1 MMYVIGAGF
10 LYHNQT
16 LTIMSHLR
24 QYQSEFESEFEMDSE
39 AEDQELDSEYEY
51 EDSEVDSEYEDNENE
66 DQEYDDYEYESEYEG
81 ENDLE
86 SQLYEA
92 LNNEHESEFEFEQ
105 TLNEAI
111 YKVEKDYFWKKAFS
125 KVKSLA
131 KNPMVRKLV
140 STGLN
145 FVPGGAAVGAAIS
158 ALPMDD
164 VVKAASQ
171 VSRKGMR
178 EGLTKLATD
187 YVQGKVPNMG
197 DNRGNQN
204 NGAEEE
210 YGSQVSRGKIRDFL
224 NIAETAYE
232 NMADEMAKVNQAK
245 SPVQVKQILAAAPKV
260 ALSKAIQQVKTM
272 QRNGYNGQNGHH
284 RKVKRREIDISPRA
298 RVIVRDRKVII
309 IEP

>member
-1 MMYVIGAGF
+1 
-10 LYHNQT
+10 
-16 LTIMSHLR
+16 MSHMN
-24 QYQSEFESEFEMDSE
+24 QYQSEFEREFEMDTQT
-39 AEDQELDSEYEY
+39 QEMEQNDEYEFEDY
-51 EDSEVDSEYEDNENE
+51 ESNNENE
-66 DQEYDDYEYESEYEG
+66 DNEYEDLENEDSAYELDYDG
-81 ENDLE
+81 EQDLE

-105 TLNEAI
+105 MLNEAI

-140 STGLN
+140 TTGLN

-158 ALPMDD
+158 ALPIDD

-187 YVQGKVPNMG
+187 YVQGKVPSMG
-197 DNRGNQN
+197 DNRGNEN

-232 NMADEMAKVNQAK
+232 NMADEMAKVTQAK
-245 SPVQVKQILAAAPKV
+245 SPIQAKQILAAAPKV
-260 ALSKAIQQVKTM
+260 ALSKAIQQVKIT
-272 QRNGYNGQNGHH
+272 QKNGYNGQNEHK
-284 RKVKRREIDISPRA
+284 RPVKRREIDISPRA
-298 RVIVRDRKVII
+298 RVIVKNRKVII